1 MLLRHGRTADNASGR
16 FQGQLD
22 TPLDGFGRRQADA
35 VADVLAQAQPALL
48 LSSDLARASAT
59 AAPLAE
65 RTGRTVRTDARLRE
79 LHLGAW
85 QGLTGEEAA
94 LRFPDE
100 HEAWRLGRDVPRGGG
115 ETYADAGAR
124 ATACLLETLPELVPG
139 GVLVAVTHGGTARG
153 VLGTL
158 LEADP
163 GQWWR
168 FAPLGNACWSVLV
181 EHPRGWRLERHG
193 AGTAALDEPASWA
206 SPGEVVAARSL

>member
-22 TPLDGFGRRQADA
+22 TPLDAFGRRQAAA
-35 VADVLAQAQPALL
+35 VADVLAQAQPELL
-48 LSSDLARASAT
+48 LSSDLARATAT
-59 AAPLAE
+59 AAPLAA

-85 QGLTGEEAA
+85 QGLTGEEAGQ
-94 LRFPDE
+94 RFPDE
-100 HEAWRLGRDVPRGGG
+100 HEAWRLGRDVARGGG

-124 ATACLLETLPELVPG
+124 ATACLLEALPELAPG

-163 GQWWR
+163 AQWWR
-168 FAPLGNACWSVLV
+168 YAPLGNACWSVLV